1 MPATQERALRG
12 SSVASDRRF
21 GSSNVTSHR
30 TLLAAVLLAT
40 LGAILPGCSALGI
53 QIRSPITLVKDETR
67 FGPGQLTAAA
77 IQSEVMSFTD
87 TFDSSVAEQWNRV
100 AAAGRA
106 AALPGEDGLS
116 RADPER
122 ASRLRR
128 AAIEN
133 KLATVSAALS
143 IASSPNPTVAL
154 ADMITLVTLQR
165 MTLESPAA
173 AERYGEELAGDLV
186 AMYRE
191 QEAKIWR
198 TGARA
203 MSVSQ
208 QDELKELIAEWR
220 EQNPDTLY
228 VATVRLEDFARGRQ
242 QSLVD
247 PKESG
252 DSLLSLIA
260 LDPLAGLD
268 PAQREVQESRMLGER
283 MFFYASRMP
292 QVLKW
297 QVESLYQDLLRAPEF
312 ERVMSSMDKV
322 TESMARVS
330 AVTERWPEDLEKA
343 RGDIQSTLVE
353 FRETAEVTDKAA
365 ATLTTTIHAAD
376 EFAARFKAGPDSPAN
391 SDEPRRNVFAEY
403 QAAVAQTGDAADRL
417 TALAQNL
424 DELLEPTTAGEES
437 SKLQAA
443 VVDVQSS
450 AKSVI
455 DYAFVRLLALVL
467 LAPLAIALA
476 VGLYRRA
483 TRRDAARHVVGS
495 SVTDGRSVE
504 GHSASVRD

>member
-1 MPATQERALRG
+1 M
-12 SSVASDRRF
+12 
-21 GSSNVTSHR
+21 TSHR
-30 TLLAAVLLAT
+30 TLVSAVLFAT
-40 LGAILPGCSALGI
+40 LGAILPGCSALGF
-53 QIRSPITLVKDETR
+53 QIRSPITRVKEETR
-67 FGPGQLTAAA
+67 FGPGKLTAAA
-77 IQSEVMSFTD
+77 VQSEVMSFTD
-87 TFDSSVAEQWNRV
+87 TFDAAVAEQWNRV

-106 AALPGEDGLS
+106 AAVPGKDGQS
-116 RADPER
+116 PADPER

-165 MTLESPAA
+165 MALESPVAV
-173 AERYGEELAGDLV
+173 ERYGEELAGDLV

-203 MSVSQ
+203 MSVQ
-208 QDELKELIAEWR
+208 QQEELKELIAEWR
-220 EQNPDTLY
+220 TQNPDSQY
-228 VATVRLEDFARGRQ
+228 VANVRLEDFARARQ

-247 PKESG
+247 RKKSG

-297 QVESLYQDLLRAPEF
+297 QVESLYQDLLRAPEM

-330 AVTERWPEDLEKA
+330 TVAERWPEDLEKA
-343 RGDIQSTLVE
+343 QGAIQSTLVE

-376 EFAARFKAGPDSPAN
+376 EFAARFKADPDSPAN
-391 SDEPRRNVFAEY
+391 PDEPRRNVLAEY

-417 TALAQNL
+417 TVFAQNL
-424 DELLEPTTAGEES
+424 DELLEPTSAGEKS
-437 SKLQAA
+437 GKLQAA

-483 TRRDAARHVVGS
+483 TRRDGARVVVGNP
-495 SVTDGRSVE
+495 VTDGRRVE
-504 GHSASVRD
+504 RHTASVRE